1 MEWLG
6 PSFEV
11 GKLCGS
17 DSKGDQ
23 GEKLLVAELVM
34 VIHTATQHWRRGRG
48 WGGTSPSYVTNWT

>member
-1 MEWLG
+1 MG
-6 PSFEV
+6 VGVAGSFEV

-34 VIHTATQHWRRGRG
+34 VIHTATQHWRRGE
-48 WGGTSPSYVTNWT
+48 GTSPSYVTNWT